1 MVHTTEEDREGEA
14 ERRMR
19 ENLKRFLSQQQQQQ
33 SQQQQLQQRQQQH
46 QRQQLQQQP
55 QRQQEQLPQQQ
66 QQQRHQH
73 GLNRSMNTRTRL
85 IMGSVTGR
93 SVTFKCNYHFHTLQL
108 YNYSLYWLVSNQ
120 LVGW

>member
-1 MVHTTEEDREGEA
+1 MVHTTEQDREGEA

-46 QRQQLQQQP
+46 QRQQLHQQP
-55 QRQQEQLPQQQ
+55 QRQQEELPQQQQQ

-93 SVTFKCNYHFHTLQL
+93 SVTFKCNYHFPTLLL
-108 YNYSLYWLVSNQ
+108 YNCNLYWLV
-120 LVGW
+120 G